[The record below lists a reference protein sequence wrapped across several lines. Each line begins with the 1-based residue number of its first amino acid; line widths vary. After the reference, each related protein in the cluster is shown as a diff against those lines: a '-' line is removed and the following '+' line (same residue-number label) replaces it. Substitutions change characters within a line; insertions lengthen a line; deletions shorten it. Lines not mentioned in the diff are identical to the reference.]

1 MQNKPKVLTVPALK
15 RFNARADV
23 RAAIAAIKV
32 TRERSERITA
42 HVENYLAPAF
52 AAFEPF
58 YASGTR
64 ITDRA
69 DLYMCDDAQDA
80 QCAAWYAHCD
90 VLHASNGYN
99 VREGYCPALVAQ
111 DERDPLSVPGRIL
124 QRVIVITDGV
134 TAREIIRRNTTSA
147 RDPKSF
153 CPKSR
158 RSWRGF
164 CPPRGRSTAT
174 SSAKA
179 AARGDGYV
187 RTVLARADG
196 DTGLATQ

>member
-111 DERDPLSVPGRIL
+111 DDARKSENALLAMV
-124 QRVIVITDGV
+124 TDLTG
-134 TAREIIRRNTTSA
+134 ADFNGSLELR
-147 RDPKSF
+147 
-153 CPKSR
+153 
-158 RSWRGF
+158 
-164 CPPRGRSTAT
+164 
-174 SSAKA
+174 AKA
-179 AARGDGYV
+179 
-187 RTVLARADG
+187 LE
-196 DTGLATQ
+196 LFMNPPML